1 MFPNPGTSHQIADPL
16 SEALHKLYPRVSGFR
31 FNYVIS
37 PNNSSVESDLI
48 SIPLDRIILKFI
60 RSQSDLIIT
69 TGLTARSEVLKG
81 SSYAP
86 MLILTKTDASIDVPA
101 LTKESQRNVYVT
113 QKLET
118 SYQNSQAM
126 AIGKVQQPLTDFCL
140 FFSKLNDF
148 GSVVLESGL
157 TVAAEFAQAGLL
169 AEIDITVTG
178 VQAKLDAE
186 EIAKAL
192 LARLKLETLQ
202 QTQLLQFEN
211 NWFFRFSSPK
221 ATD

>member
-16 SEALHKLYPRVSGFR
+16 SEALYKLYPRVSGFR

-37 PNNSSVESDLI
+37 PNNSSVESDLV
-48 SIPLDRIILKFI
+48 SVPLDRVILKFI

-86 MLILTKTDASIDVPA
+86 MLILTNTDASIDVPA

-126 AIGKVQQPLTDFCL
+126 AIGKVQQPLTDFCIS
-140 FFSKLNDF
+140 FSKHNDF

-186 EIAKAL
+186 EVAKEL
-192 LARLKLETLQ
+192 LVRLTLETLQ

>member
-1 MFPNPGTSHQIADPL
+1 
-16 SEALHKLYPRVSGFR
+16 
-31 FNYVIS
+31 
-37 PNNSSVESDLI
+37 
-48 SIPLDRIILKFI
+48 
-60 RSQSDLIIT
+60 
-69 TGLTARSEVLKG
+69 
-81 SSYAP
+81 

-113 QKLET
+113 QNLET
-118 SYQNSQAM
+118 SYKNGQAM
-126 AIGKVQQPLTDFCL
+126 AIGKVQQPLTDFCIS
-140 FFSKLNDF
+140 FSKLNNF
-148 GSVVLESGL
+148 RSVVLESGL

-186 EIAKAL
+186 KVVKAL
-192 LARLKLETLQ
+192 LTRLTVEPLQ

-221 ATD
+221 ATH